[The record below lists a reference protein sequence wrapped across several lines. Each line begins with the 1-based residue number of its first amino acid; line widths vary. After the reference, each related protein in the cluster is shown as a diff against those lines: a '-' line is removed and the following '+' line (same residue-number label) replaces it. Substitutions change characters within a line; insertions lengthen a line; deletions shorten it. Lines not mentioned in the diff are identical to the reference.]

1 MVLALAERQNRK
13 RLKQMDAGLKIYDKL
28 LQFTLFQGM
37 SHADLMEVV
46 GHTKLGF
53 SKHPE
58 GQRIAK
64 EGDVCDHLI
73 FLTAGSLSVETVSYD
88 HTCRVLETVNAPY
101 AIQTEQLFGLT
112 QRYTSTFKTLSDC
125 SFITIDKQEVML
137 LLETQLVFRLNML
150 NMLAADAQRMRH
162 RAWRSA
168 PQSLYQRITRFF
180 FSRCLY
186 PAGPKTF
193 YILMN
198 QLAAELNDSRLDI
211 SRALNQMQADGLLTL
226 HRGRIQIPM
235 LERLL
240 M

>member
-1 MVLALAERQNRK
+1 
-13 RLKQMDAGLKIYDKL
+13 MDAGLQIYDKL

-53 SKHPE
+53 SKTAE
-58 GQRIAK
+58 GQRIVRD
-64 EGDVCDHLI
+64 GDVCNQLI
-73 FLTAGSLSVETVSYD
+73 FVVSGSLSVETVSDD
-88 HTCRVLETVNAPY
+88 HACRVCEVVSAPY
-101 AIQTEQLFGLT
+101 AIQPVQLFGLT
-112 QRYTSTFKTLSDC
+112 QRYTSTFKALTPC
-125 SFITIDKQEVML
+125 SLITIDKQEVLL
-137 LLETQLVFRLNML
+137 LLETQLVFRINML
-150 NMLAADAQRMRH
+150 NLFAADSQRLHH

-168 PQSLYQRITRFF
+168 PRTLTDRITRFF

-186 PAGPKTF
+186 PAGSKTF

-211 SRALNQMQADGLLTL
+211 SRTLNQMQSQGLLTL
-226 HRGRIQIPM
+226 HRGRIHIPM

>member
-1 MVLALAERQNRK
+1 
-13 RLKQMDAGLKIYDKL
+13 MDAGLKIYDKL

-46 GHTKLGF
+46 GHTKFGF
-53 SKHPE
+53 SKQPE
-58 GQRIAK
+58 GQRIVK
-64 EGDVCDHLI
+64 DGDYCDHLI
-73 FLTAGSLSVETVSYD
+73 FLTTGSLAVDTVSDD
-88 HTCRVLETVNAPY
+88 HNCRVSEVVNAPY
-101 AIQTEQLFGLT
+101 AIQPEQLFGLT
-112 QRYTSTFKTLSDC
+112 QRYTSNFKTLSEC

-150 NMLAADAQRMRH
+150 NSLAADSQRLRH

-168 PQSLYQRITRFF
+168 PLSLRDRITRFF

-193 YILMN
+193 YILMT

-211 SRALNQMQADGLLTL
+211 SRALNAMQAEELLTL

>member
-1 MVLALAERQNRK
+1 
-13 RLKQMDAGLKIYDKL
+13 MDNGLKIYDKL

-58 GQRIAK
+58 GQRIVK
-64 EGDVCDHLI
+64 EGDFCDHII
-73 FLTAGSLSVETVSYD
+73 FLTTGSLSVETISYD
-88 HTCRVLETVNAPY
+88 HTCRVCETVNAPY
-101 AIQTEQLFGLT
+101 AIQPEQLFGLT
-112 QRYTSTFKTLSDC
+112 LRYTSTFKTLTDC
-125 SFITIDKQEVML
+125 SFITIDKQEIML

-150 NMLAADAQRMRH
+150 NLLAADAQRQRQS
-162 RAWRSA
+162 AWRSA
-168 PQSLYQRITRFF
+168 PQSLRQRITRFF

-198 QLAAELNDSRLDI
+198 QLADELNDSRLDI
-211 SRALNQMQADGLLTL
+211 SRALNAMQANGLLTL
-226 HRGRIQIPM
+226 HRGRIEIPM

>member
-1 MVLALAERQNRK
+1 
-13 RLKQMDAGLKIYDKL
+13 MDAGLKIYDKL

-46 GHTKLGF
+46 GHTKLDF
-53 SKHPE
+53 SKRPE

-64 EGDVCDHLI
+64 EGDACDHLI
-73 FLTAGSLSVETVSYD
+73 FLTTGSLSVDTISYD
-88 HTCRVLETVNAPY
+88 HSCRVNETVNAPY
-101 AIQTEQLFGLT
+101 VIQAEQLFGLT
-112 QRYTSTFKTLSDC
+112 QRYTSTFRTLTEC

-137 LLETQLVFRLNML
+137 LLETQLVFRINML
-150 NMLAADAQRMRH
+150 NLLAADTQRLRH
-162 RAWRSA
+162 RDWRSA
-168 PQSLYQRITRFF
+168 PRSLRQRITRFF

-193 YILMN
+193 YILMT
-198 QLAAELNDSRLDI
+198 QMAAELNDSRLDI
-211 SRALNQMQADGLLTL
+211 SRALNEMQAEGLLSL
-226 HRGRIQIPM
+226 HRGRIEIPM

>member
-1 MVLALAERQNRK
+1 
-13 RLKQMDAGLKIYDKL
+13 MDSGLKIYDKL

-46 GHTKLGF
+46 GHTKFGF
-53 SKHPE
+53 SKRPE
-58 GQRIAK
+58 GQRIVK

-73 FLTAGSLSVETVSYD
+73 FLTTGTLSVETVSDD
-88 HTCRVLETVNAPY
+88 HTSHVSETVNAPY
-101 AIQTEQLFGLT
+101 AIQAEQLFGLT
-112 QRYTSTFKTLSDC
+112 QRYTSTFKTLTDC

-150 NMLAADAQRMRH
+150 NLLAADAQRLRH

-168 PQSLYQRITRFF
+168 PQSLRDRITRFF
-180 FSRCLY
+180 FSRCIY

-193 YILMN
+193 YILMT
-198 QLAAELNDSRLDI
+198 QIAAELNDSRLDI
-211 SRALNQMQADGLLTL
+211 SHALNEMQADGLLTL
-226 HRGRIQIPM
+226 HRGRIEIPM

>member
-1 MVLALAERQNRK
+1 
-13 RLKQMDAGLKIYDKL
+13 MDSGLQIYDKL

-46 GHTKLGF
+46 GHTKFGF
-53 SKHPE
+53 SKRTE
-58 GQRIAK
+58 GQRIVK
-64 EGDVCDHLI
+64 EGDFCDHLI
-73 FLTAGSLSVETVSYD
+73 FLTIGTLSVETFSDD
-88 HTCRVLETVNAPY
+88 HTCRVNETVNAPY
-101 AIQTEQLFGLT
+101 AIQVDQLFGLT
-112 QRYTSTFKTLSDC
+112 QRYTSTFKTLTNC

-150 NMLAADAQRMRH
+150 NLLAANAQRLRH

-168 PQSLYQRITRFF
+168 PQSLRDRIIRFF
-180 FSRCLY
+180 FSRCHY

-198 QLAAELNDSRLDI
+198 QIAAELNDSRLDI
-211 SRALNQMQADGLLTL
+211 SRALNEMQADGLLTL
-226 HRGRIQIPM
+226 HRGRIEIPM

>member
-1 MVLALAERQNRK
+1 
-13 RLKQMDAGLKIYDKL
+13 MDSGLKIYDKL

-46 GHTKLGF
+46 GHTKFGF
-53 SKHPE
+53 VKRPE
-58 GQRIAK
+58 GQRIVK
-64 EGDVCDHLI
+64 EGDACDHLI
-73 FLTAGSLSVETVSYD
+73 FLTTGTLYVETVSDD
-88 HTCRVLETVNAPY
+88 HACRVTETVNAPY
-101 AIQTEQLFGLT
+101 VIQTEQLFGLS
-112 QRYTSTFKTLSDC
+112 QRYTSSFKTLTDC
-125 SFITIDKQEVML
+125 NFITIDKQEVML
-137 LLETQLVFRLNML
+137 LLETQLVFRINML
-150 NMLAADAQRMRH
+150 NLLAANTQRLRH
-162 RAWRSA
+162 RAWCSA
-168 PQSLYQRITRFF
+168 PQTLRDRIKRFF

-198 QLAAELNDSRLDI
+198 QLASELNDSRLDI
-211 SRALNQMQADGLLTL
+211 SRALNAMQADGLLTL

>member
-1 MVLALAERQNRK
+1 MVL
-13 RLKQMDAGLKIYDKL
+13 YDKL

-46 GHTKLGF
+46 GHTKFNF
-53 SKHPE
+53 SKQPV
-58 GQRIAK
+58 GQRIVK
-64 EGDVCDHLI
+64 EGDICNHLI
-73 FLTAGSLSVETVSYD
+73 FLTTGALSVETVSDD
-88 HTCRVLETVNAPY
+88 HTCRVCEVVNAPY
-101 AIQTEQLFGLT
+101 VIQPEQLFGLT
-112 QRYTSTFKTLSDC
+112 QRYTSTFKTCDDC
-125 SFITIDKQEVML
+125 SLITIDKQEVLL

-150 NMLAADAQRMRH
+150 NSLAADSQRLRH

-168 PQSLYQRITRFF
+168 PQSLRNRITRFF

-193 YILMN
+193 YILMT

-211 SRALNQMQADGLLTL
+211 SRALNEMKDDGLLTL
-226 HRGRIQIPM
+226 HRGRIEIPM

>member
-1 MVLALAERQNRK
+1 
-13 RLKQMDAGLKIYDKL
+13 MDSGLKIYDKL

-46 GHTKLGF
+46 GHTKFGF

-58 GQRIAK
+58 GQRIVK
-64 EGDVCDHLI
+64 EGDTCDHLI
-73 FLTAGSLSVETVSYD
+73 FLTTGTLYAETVSDD
-88 HTCRVLETVNAPY
+88 HTCRVIETVNAPY
-101 AIQTEQLFGLT
+101 AIQAEQLFGLS
-112 QRYTSTFKTLSDC
+112 QRYTSTFKTLTDC
-125 SFITIDKQEVML
+125 SLITIDKQEVML
-137 LLETQLVFRLNML
+137 LLETQLVFRLNMRNL
-150 NMLAADAQRMRH
+150 LAADAQRLRH

-168 PQSLYQRITRFF
+168 PQSLRDRITRFF
-180 FSRCLY
+180 FSRCIY

-198 QLAAELNDSRLDI
+198 QIAAELNDSRLDI
-211 SRALNQMQADGLLTL
+211 SHALNAMQADGLLSL
-226 HRGRIQIPM
+226 YRGRIQIPM